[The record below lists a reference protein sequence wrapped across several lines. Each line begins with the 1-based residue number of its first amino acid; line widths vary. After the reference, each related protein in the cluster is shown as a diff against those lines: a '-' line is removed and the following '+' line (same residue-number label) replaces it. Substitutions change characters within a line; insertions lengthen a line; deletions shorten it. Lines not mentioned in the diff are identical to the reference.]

1 MFVSLHLAK
10 GTVTKANVNN
20 FDFYGVQLIFLP
32 VLTDE
37 RGFFFVCFCFSG
49 GRKVLFL
56 DLRVLALHR
65 R

>member
-10 GTVTKANVNN
+10 GTVTKANVNY

-37 RGFFFVCFCFSG
+37 RGFFFLFVFVFLEG
-49 GRKVLFL
+49 GKFFFL
-56 DLRVLALHR
+56 I
-65 R
+65 

>member
-10 GTVTKANVNN
+10 GTVTKANVNY

-37 RGFFFVCFCFSG
+37 RGFFFVCFSG

-56 DLRVLALHR
+56 DLRVLALQR